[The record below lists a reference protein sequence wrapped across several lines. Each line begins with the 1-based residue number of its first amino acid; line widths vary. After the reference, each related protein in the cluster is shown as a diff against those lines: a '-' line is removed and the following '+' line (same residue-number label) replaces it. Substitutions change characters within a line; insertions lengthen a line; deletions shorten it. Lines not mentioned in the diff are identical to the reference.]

1 MNKLKVWDWQTLAPI
16 YYLKPEEI
24 GELKIDWPTYQDAA
38 YLDQLT
44 NLPNRRAFDAILA
57 KAIKEATAQGA
68 GFSMLLFDLDYFKL
82 VNDTYGHIAGDRVLR
97 EFSRRVS
104 GALRNT
110 DFCARYGGEEFSILT
125 VVSPRQVFEIGERV
139 RLAVKELPFS
149 IPNHKPVQVNCSFGY
164 AVFPFD
170 AISGEELLDMA
181 DKGLY
186 RAKES
191 GRDRGARIECTP
203 I

>member
-1 MNKLKVWDWQTLAPI
+1 MNKLKVWDWQTLPPI

-57 KAIKEATAQGA
+57 KAVKEATAQGA
-68 GFSMLLFDLDYFKL
+68 GFSMLLFDLDHFKT

-104 GALRNT
+104 GALRST
-110 DFCARYGGEEFSILT
+110 DICARYGGEEFSILT
-125 VVSPRQVFEIGERV
+125 VVSPQQVFEIGERV
-139 RLAVKELPFS
+139 RLAVRELPFS
-149 IPNHKPVQVNCSFGY
+149 IPRQKPIQVTCSFGY

-170 AISGEELLDMA
+170 AISGEELLDRA
-181 DKGLY
+181 DRGLY
-186 RAKES
+186 KAKEG
-191 GRDRGARIECTP
+191 GRDREAQI
-203 I
+203 